1 MTPLDVEYKTSS
13 STASAQ
19 GRKVLQK
26 LTELT
31 SNSVVI
37 STRSW
42 TEYTRRV
49 QASSTGPQALRARP
63 DAPCWPRGPGR
74 GGRVSARLA
83 AGQGQNRRSLLA
95 SITVLHNAFPEFVV
109 VTAVRRD
116 LRRDI
121 ITRPEAP
128 VSSRGFLRCPLRT
141 SSPLCAHG
149 GWRLF

>member
-1 MTPLDVEYKTSS
+1 MP
-13 STASAQ
+13 
-19 GRKVLQK
+19 
-26 LTELT
+26 
-31 SNSVVI
+31 
-37 STRSW
+37 
-42 TEYTRRV
+42 
-49 QASSTGPQALRARP
+49 RAG
-63 DAPCWPRGPGR
+63 PRGQAERAENGA
-74 GGRVSARLA
+74 GLA
-83 AGQGQNRRSLLA
+83 AGQGQNGRSLLA
-95 SITVLHNAFPEFVV
+95 SITVLHNAFPEFMV